1 MKSVIE
7 NKRIVVTG
15 GAGFIGSNL
24 CEHLVKNNTV
34 VCMDNFATGFRE
46 NTEPL
51 LSNKNF
57 ILSEGDIRSY
67 KDCLRAIEG
76 ADIVLQQAALGSVPR
91 SFHDPVSTNEVN
103 VIGFI
108 NVLTASRD
116 SGVKRVVYASSSSV
130 YGDAP
135 DLPKK
140 EENIGNQLSPY
151 AVTKYA
157 NELYANLFSRQY
169 NMEIIGL
176 RYFNVFGKKQSPEG
190 AYAAAIPKFIKAFLH
205 HESPVIHGDG
215 TQSRDFTYIDN
226 VIQANILAAT
236 TTDKNAIGQVY
247 NIAAGNQIELN
258 QLVEIIKKLLID
270 FDPDIKNIMPAYG
283 PEREGDVKYSLA
295 SVEKAKRLLGYKPFT
310 DVEAGLK
317 EAIGWYVGNLK
328 SDTESFRD

>member
-1 MKSVIE
+1 MKSQIE

-46 NTEPL
+46 NIEPL
-51 LSNKNF
+51 LSTKNF
-57 ILSEGDIRSY
+57 IFSEGDIRSY
-67 KDCLRAIEG
+67 NDCMRAIEG

-91 SFHDPVSTNEVN
+91 SFHDPVATNEVN

-108 NVLTASRD
+108 NVLTAARD
-116 SGVKRVVYASSSSV
+116 SGVKRLVYASSSSV

-135 DLPKK
+135 DLPKVEDK
-140 EENIGNQLSPY
+140 IGNQLSPY

-157 NELYANLFSRQY
+157 NELYANVFSRQY
-169 NMEIIGL
+169 DMEIIGL
-176 RYFNVFGKKQSPEG
+176 RYFNVFGRKQSPEG
-190 AYAAAIPKFIKAFLH
+190 AYAAAIPKFIKAFLN
-205 HESPVIHGDG
+205 HESPLIHGDG
-215 TQSRDFTYIDN
+215 KQSRDFTYIDN

-236 TTDKNAIGQVY
+236 TTNKDALGQVY

-258 QLVEIIKKLLID
+258 HLVDILKKLLTE
-270 FDPDIKNIMPAYG
+270 FDPEIKNINPKYG
-283 PEREGDVKYSLA
+283 PERDGDVKYSLA
-295 SVEKAKRLLGYKPFT
+295 SVEKAKKLLGYEPFT

-317 EAIGWYVGNLK
+317 EAIGWYVENLGK
-328 SDTESFRD
+328 IKEHR

>member
-1 MKSVIE
+1 MKAKIE

-34 VCMDNFATGFRE
+34 VCMDNLATGFRE
-46 NTEPL
+46 NIEPL
-51 LSNKNF
+51 LSHKNF
-57 ILSEGDIRSY
+57 IFSEGDIRSY
-67 KDCLRAIEG
+67 NDCKRAIEG

-91 SFHDPVSTNEVN
+91 SFHDPVATNEVN

-108 NVLTASRD
+108 NVLTAARD
-116 SGVKRVVYASSSSV
+116 SGVKRLVYASSSSV

-135 DLPKK
+135 DLPKA
-140 EENIGNQLSPY
+140 EEKIGNQLSPY

-169 NMEIIGL
+169 EMEIIGL

-205 HESPVIHGDG
+205 HESPLIHGDG
-215 TQSRDFTYIDN
+215 TQSRDFTYIEN

-236 TTDKNAIGQVY
+236 TTNKEALGQVY

-258 QLVEIIKKLLID
+258 ALIDILKKLLTE
-270 FDPDIKNIMPAYG
+270 FDPDIKNILPAYG

-295 SVEKAKRLLGYKPFT
+295 SVEKAKSFLGYEPFT

-317 EAIGWYVGNLK
+317 EAIGWYVENLRK
-328 SDTESFRD
+328 IKEHR